1 MTVLRFPSREVPMTD
16 DRTPLDVEDTA
27 AFDDAF
33 FETLATS
40 IEDAAAEAPLA
51 PPDSPLVPEALAPP
65 PAPVIR
71 LWPRRIAAA
80 VAAAAALALGVFLLP
95 EDPSP
100 TLAESGTTETPD
112 AELVAEARALGRA
125 VLAET
130 MAGAIDTDADAVL
143 GGTDWLAEADGA
155 WVPSASI
162 AEQLADLDDDTL
174 DDLFTPL

>member
-1 MTVLRFPSREVPMTD
+1 MTVLRFPTREVPMTD

-80 VAAAAALALGVFLLP
+80 VAAAAVLALGSFLLP

-100 TLAESGTTETPD
+100 MVAETDGPD

-125 VLAET
+125 VLAEA
-130 MAGAIDTDADAVL
+130 MAGATDTDADAVL

-162 AEQLADLDDDTL
+162 AEQLADLDDDAL

>member
-33 FETLATS
+33 FETLAAS

-65 PAPVIR
+65 PQPAMVVR

-80 VAAAAALALGVFLLP
+80 VAAAAVLALGVFLLP
-95 EDPSP
+95 EEPSP
-100 TLAESGTTETPD
+100 TVAGSDPD

-125 VLAET
+125 VLAESLAAT
-130 MAGAIDTDADAVL
+130 DTDADAVL

-162 AEQLADLDDDTL
+162 AEQLADLDDDAL